1 MEAGRATRLIAW
13 IIGIFHAGMKADILG
28 VTPRIGGLI
37 RVRLHGSNAVTET
50 EFSPATP
57 LERALLDAQQG
68 TGSPAA
74 FFGELLS
81 SQVFV
86 LLDKEIGPE
95 GRWDPSI
102 NLCVLTNAAG
112 GPVVA
117 AFTVP
122 ERSTPWH
129 ERLPQFGY
137 GLLVS
142 FTWLLQGMGSEVGVV
157 INPGHSVGV
166 ELAPEA
172 IVRLKQQVAGNSA
185 AT

>member
-1 MEAGRATRLIAW
+1 MSEA
-13 IIGIFHAGMKADILG
+13 D
-28 VTPRIGGLI
+28 
-37 RVRLHGSNAVTET
+37 
-50 EFSPATP
+50 FSPANP
-57 LERALLDAQQG
+57 LEHALLDAQRG
-68 TGSPAA
+68 NGSPAA
-74 FFGELLS
+74 FFDELLN

-117 AFTVP
+117 AFSAP
-122 ERSTPWH
+122 ERSAPWP
-129 ERLPQFGY
+129 ERLPQFRY
-137 GLLVS
+137 GLLVA
-142 FTWLLQGMGSEVGVV
+142 FPWLLQGLGSELGVV
-157 INPGHSVGV
+157 INPGGSVGV

-172 IVRLKQQVAGNSA
+172 LVPLKQQVAGNSA

>member
-1 MEAGRATRLIAW
+1 LYW
-13 IIGIFHAGMKADILG
+13 
-28 VTPRIGGLI
+28 
-37 RVRLHGSNAVTET
+37 SNAVTERK
-50 EFSPATP
+50 FSPANS
-57 LERALLDAQQG
+57 LEHALLDAQQG
-68 TGSPAA
+68 TGTPAA
-74 FFGELLS
+74 FFNELLS

-117 AFTVP
+117 AFTTP
-122 ERSTPWH
+122 SRSTPWH

-142 FTWLLQGMGSEVGVV
+142 FTWLLQGLGPEVGVV
-157 INPGHSVGV
+157 INPGDSVGV

-172 IVRLKQQVAGNSA
+172 IGRLKQQVAGNSA

>member
-1 MEAGRATRLIAW
+1 M
-13 IIGIFHAGMKADILG
+13 
-28 VTPRIGGLI
+28 
-37 RVRLHGSNAVTET
+37 TEK
-50 EFSPATP
+50 EFSPTNS
-57 LERALLDAQQG
+57 LEHALLDAQQG

-74 FFGELLS
+74 FFDQLLT

-86 LLDKEIGPE
+86 LLDKDIGPE

-102 NLCVLTNAAG
+102 NMCVLTNAAG
-112 GPVVA
+112 GPFVA
-117 AFTVP
+117 AFTAP

-129 ERLPQFGY
+129 EHLPQFGY

-142 FTWLLQGMGSEVGVV
+142 FTWLLQGLGSEVGVV
-157 INPGHSVGV
+157 INPGGSVGV

-172 IVRLKQQVAGNSA
+172 IGRLKQQVAGNSA

>member
-1 MEAGRATRLIAW
+1 
-13 IIGIFHAGMKADILG
+13 
-28 VTPRIGGLI
+28 
-37 RVRLHGSNAVTET
+37 VTER
-50 EFSPATP
+50 EFSPANA
-57 LERALLDAQQG
+57 LEHVLLEAQRG

-74 FFGELLS
+74 FFDELLR

-102 NLCVLTNAAG
+102 NLCVLTNATD

-117 AFTVP
+117 AFTAP

-142 FTWLLQGMGSEVGVV
+142 FTWLLQGLGPEVGVV
-157 INPGHSVGV
+157 INPGSSVGV
-166 ELAPEA
+166 ELAPGA
-172 IVRLKQQVAGNSA
+172 MSRLKHQVASSSA